1 MIELRNLS
9 FAYGKGRNAIS
20 DANGTI
26 NPGIHL
32 LLGENGAGKTT
43 LLHILAGLRFAQS
56 GECLIDGSDV
66 RCRLPSTMRNLFF
79 VPDNTELL
87 TRTINGMKKIHAC
100 FYPNFS
106 AELLEDNLRQF
117 GMTGDERFNNLSLGD
132 RNKTLAAYAL
142 SLQTELLLLDE
153 PANGLD
159 INSKKTLRRMI
170 ASNCSE
176 SQTIIV
182 STHTVWDLKALFDG
196 LLVMNHGRL
205 LLSRSTEEIS
215 RRLCFITSAMPVTDA
230 IYQEQEA
237 GIYRAIVRNTGN
249 EETEVD
255 FNLVY
260 SALMS
265 EFAKEI
271 INTII
276 KQD

>member
-66 RCRLPSTMRNLFF
+66 RRRLPSTMRNLFF

-117 GMTGDERFNNLSLGD
+117 GLTGDERFNNLSLGD

-249 EETEVD
+249 EGTEVD

-265 EFAKEI
+265 EFAKDI